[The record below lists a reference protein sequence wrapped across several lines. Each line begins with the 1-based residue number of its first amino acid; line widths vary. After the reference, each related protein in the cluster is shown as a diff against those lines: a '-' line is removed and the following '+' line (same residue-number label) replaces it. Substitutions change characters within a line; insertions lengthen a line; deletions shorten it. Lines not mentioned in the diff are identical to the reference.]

1 MPKTAFR
8 PEQHGYPFINSWKME
23 QDERVELRQTL
34 TRSTGEAASGVGNDP
49 FGMIRGMVTTALDS
63 WIDAALPDYYGLCGG
78 MAFSAADHFRA
89 GMVVPTGPEPGRT
102 PDSDDPNEKPIRDYL
117 WRRQLESL
125 QPNASVLL
133 SWMMMLHLPI
143 PGAGPIWLRDRTREQ
158 FQNLKGFLTHGPW
171 PLCLIGSSTSPFNN
185 HQVLAIGIE
194 DNGDQTGTVYLYD
207 SNGPGREQTIKL
219 DMRGDVVQAVESC
232 PSPERG
238 ALRGFFCMHYTP
250 ATPPA
255 GLPRKGSAPKP
266 AAPKP
271 AAPKPATKPSA
282 VARPATKP
290 STVTRP
296 ATKPST
302 TTKPATKPSAATR
315 PASKPAAK
323 PSTLVK
329 PVARS
334 GSAASGPAPES
345 TDVSDAGAQRL
356 PEPAA
361 TQPAARPVDA
371 GSSAASPTKP
381 RSEEPGRGP
390 I

>member
-1 MPKTAFR
+1 MAKTAFR
-8 PEQHGYPFINSWKME
+8 PEQHGYPFVNSWQMKQE
-23 QDERVELRQTL
+23 ERVELRQTL
-34 TRSTGEAASGVGNDP
+34 THSTGEAAGSVGNDP

-89 GMVVPTGPEPGRT
+89 GMAVPTGPEPGRT
-102 PDSDDPNEKPIRDYL
+102 PDSDDPDEKPIRDYL

-143 PGAGPIWLRDRTREQ
+143 PGAGTVWLRDRTREQ

-194 DNGDQTGTVYLYD
+194 DNGDQTGTLYLYD

-219 DMRGDVVQAVESC
+219 DMCGEVVQAVESC
-232 PSPERG
+232 PSHERG

-266 AAPKP
+266 AP
-271 AAPKPATKPSA
+271 AARPAAAP
-282 VARPATKP
+282 RPATKP
-290 STVTRP
+290 STVARP
-296 ATKPST
+296 VARPAAATKPTTKPSTATKPSV
-302 TTKPATKPSAATR
+302 
-315 PASKPAAK
+315 ASKPA
-323 PSTLVK
+323 VK
-329 PVARS
+329 PAARP
-334 GSAASGPAPES
+334 AAAAAPRPAQ
-345 TDVSDAGAQRL
+345 DAAGVSEAGAQRL

-361 TQPAARPVDA
+361 TRPAAQPDDA
-371 GSSAASPTKP
+371 GSSAARPTTP
-381 RSEEPGRGP
+381 QPEESGRGP
-390 I
+390 V